1 MNDPARRLLPALR
14 PVLLCGLLLLLGAA
28 LLAQAN
34 RDFLTDD
41 EADQIREAQEPNER
55 VTLYLK
61 FARLRLEL
69 VKQALAVEKPG
80 RAKLIHDNLQDY
92 GKIIESVDDVIDDGL
107 ARKADLHKGVS
118 EVADHEKQ
126 FLATLRQFSSTQA
139 KDRSFYDFVLK
150 DAIDST
156 SDSLDESKQDLE
168 ARAKRV
174 TTDDAREKKQREAE
188 MIPAGREQSK
198 AEAQQA
204 AATDP
209 AKKPRKPPSLL
220 RKGEVLPNQ

>member
-1 MNDPARRLLPALR
+1 MTQPAKPAHLALLRAL
-14 PVLLCGLLLLLGAA
+14 LGGLLLLLGAV

-41 EADQIREAQEPNER
+41 EADQIKEAQEPNER
-55 VTLYLK
+55 ISLYLK

-92 GKIIESVDDVIDDGL
+92 GKIIESIDDVIDDGL

-118 EVADHEKQ
+118 ELADREKQ
-126 FLATLRQFSSTQA
+126 FVATLQQFDAKQA
-139 KDRSFYDFVLK
+139 RDRSFYDFVLK

-156 SDSLDESKQDLE
+156 RDSLDESQQDLG

-174 TTDDAREKKQREAE
+174 LTEDSREKKQREAE
-188 MIPAGREQSK
+188 ITPTEREQRK
-198 AEAQQA
+198 ASDQQA
-204 AATDP
+204 ADP
-209 AKKPRKPPSLL
+209 SKKPRKAPTLR
-220 RKGEVLPNQ
+220 RKGEVPNNQP